1 MLYIYIYML
10 YNIRDH
16 IKDTWIVPS
25 ELITY
30 HLIHFVQSNFRK
42 EFFAWI
48 RKKKILPLRATRYLF
63 PCYIRVLRRAR
74 IKRHFAIRDRTFH
87 IRNRKK
93 SGGEKHRDAGS
104 KILKVWSD
112 NGTFSQEW
120 YTFLCILSFKHV
132 PSHSYKLRISRQRKV
147 IVFLSDFYLVLTQ
160 LYYINELE
168 NIQNIDFEIIL
179 NKFWIYIDFQSIV
192 QN

>member
-1 MLYIYIYML
+1 MTSDIHPYLVHECTINWMLYIYIYML

-93 SGGEKHRDAGS
+93 VEGRSIEMLEVKYWKFDRTTELSPRNDTH
-104 KILKVWSD
+104 
-112 NGTFSQEW
+112 FSA
-120 YTFLCILSFKHV
+120 F
-132 PSHSYKLRISRQRKV
+132 
-147 IVFLSDFYLVLTQ
+147 
-160 LYYINELE
+160 
-168 NIQNIDFEIIL
+168 
-179 NKFWIYIDFQSIV
+179 
-192 QN
+192 

>member
-1 MLYIYIYML
+1 ML

-48 RKKKILPLRATRYLF
+48 RKKKKILPLRATRYLF

-147 IVFLSDFYLVLTQ
+147 IVFLSDSYLVLTQ

-179 NKFWIYIDFQSIV
+179 NKFWIYIDFQLIV

>member
-179 NKFWIYIDFQSIV
+179 NKFWIYIDFQLIV